1 MRMTRSTAAST
12 VGHLSSLCLRLHCQP
27 SELTLSPPLA
37 CRARSASA
45 STVGHS
51 SFQSSG
57 ATVVGGGN
65 NERELGDGNSTGEI
79 GDGDGDGA
87 VEIGVRTANSQRT
100 PVDLA
105 SEREGGRGIKNIVPP
120 LQAPS
125 SPSTPSLTGGGD
137 KEGPRTA
144 TVGDKASGLKQ
155 RGARMAVGRDGG
167 RTNDALC
174 LHLHCRSPEL
184 AARDHPSSLRRCH
197 RPPEL
202 DPPPPPLPATR
213 AHSASAATRLSE
225 FHLRYRPSER
235 ASERARER
243 EQGDLD
249 GFG

>member
-155 RGARMAVGRDGG
+155 RGARMAGVIRM
-167 RTNDALC
+167 TVIV
-174 LHLHCRSPEL
+174 
-184 AARDHPSSLRRCH
+184 
-197 RPPEL
+197 
-202 DPPPPPLPATR
+202 
-213 AHSASAATRLSE
+213 
-225 FHLRYRPSER
+225 
-235 ASERARER
+235 
-243 EQGDLD
+243 QGI
-249 GFG
+249 F